1 MLLAVFDIGGTNIK
15 YGVGDSEGYLVVEKV
30 TPTKAAEG
38 GTKLVE
44 KIKRLTRELQKE
56 WPIRGVAISTAG
68 SIDSTVGKVI
78 YATETIPGYSGMNVK
93 QILETELQL
102 PVELEN
108 DVHCGALGELSI
120 DVSSDAHTLL
130 FLTIG
135 TGIGGS
141 LAIEGQIHKG
151 ATHLAG
157 AIGHMNLYPNGRVCS
172 CGQKGC
178 FEQYASA
185 SRLEQQIREV
195 NPQQQLPAFMEKVT
209 HGDNAS
215 VILFHKWLNDL
226 ALGLQSLIYIWNPD
240 SVIIGGG
247 ISAQG
252 KWLEQE
258 IEKAV
263 FKNLL
268 DPFKEKLTIR
278 LAKNG
283 NRSNLLGAIKN
294 YKLQQVRRDVK

>member
-15 YGVGDSEGYLVVEKV
+15 YGVGDSEGNLVVEKV
-30 TPTKAAEG
+30 TPTEAAKG
-38 GTKLVE
+38 GKTLVE
-44 KIKRLTRELQKE
+44 KIKELTKDLQKE
-56 WPIRGVAISTAG
+56 WAIEGVAISTAG
-68 SIDSTVGKVI
+68 SIDSRAGKVI
-78 YATETIPGYSGMNVK
+78 YATETIPGYTGMNVK
-93 QILETELQL
+93 KILETELQL

-108 DVHCGALGELSI
+108 DVHCGALGELSKG
-120 DVSSDAHTLL
+120 VALDAHHLL

-141 LAIEGQIHKG
+141 LALEGQIHKG
-151 ATHLAG
+151 STHLAG
-157 AIGHMNLYPNGRVCS
+157 AIGHMNLYPNGRLCS

-185 SRLEQQIREV
+185 SRLQQKIQELDS
-195 NPQQQLPAFMEKVT
+195 QQQLPAFMEKVKQ
-209 HGDNAS
+209 GDHESLN
-215 VILFHKWLNDL
+215 LFHEWLADL

-240 SVIIGGG
+240 SIVIGGG

-268 DPFKEKLTIR
+268 DPFKEKLVIR

-294 YKLQQVRRDVK
+294 YEIQQARRDAK

>member
-15 YGVGDSEGYLVVEKV
+15 YGVWDFEGNLVVEKV
-30 TPTKAAEG
+30 TPTKASEG

-44 KIKRLTRELQKE
+44 KIKTLTEDLQKDWAIE
-56 WPIRGVAISTAG
+56 GVAISTAG
-68 SIDSTVGKVI
+68 SIDSRAGKVI
-78 YATETIPGYSGMNVK
+78 YATETIPGYTGMNVK
-93 QILETELQL
+93 QILEAELQL

-108 DVHCGALGELSI
+108 DVHCGALGELSKG
-120 DVSSDAHTLL
+120 VALDANNLL

-141 LAIEGQIHKG
+141 LVLNGQIHKG
-151 ATHLAG
+151 STHLAG
-157 AIGHMNLYPNGRVCS
+157 AIGHMNLYPNGRLCS

-185 SRLEQQIREV
+185 SRLEQKIQEV
-195 NPQQQLPAFMEKVT
+195 SPQQQMPAFMEKVKR
-209 HGDNAS
+209 GDNAS
-215 VILFHKWLNDL
+215 VKLFHEWLDDL

-240 SVIIGGG
+240 SVVIGGG

-263 FKNLL
+263 FRNLL

-294 YKLQQVRRDVK
+294 YELQQVRRGAK